1 MISGR
6 QTPISMKTISK
17 YLLITVLVTGIP
29 SMHAQQTNS
38 VSAGNGISYTINGN
52 ANPPFTFQR
61 GVTYVFLLSGT
72 VSFHPFWIKSTLGG
86 FFSGGA
92 GAFDTGV
99 INNGATSGS
108 VIFTVPQSAPN
119 TLFYQCGIHDG
130 MHGTLDI
137 IDPPTP
143 APTVKIVFINVAD
156 FITIRSTGTNGWTA
170 FPEFMCGADGTNWT
184 AVAGF
189 TNNLVTGTNTT
200 TFPRLEPICGAT
212 NVLVRIRNEKQP

>member
-1 MISGR
+1 
-6 QTPISMKTISK
+6 MKTISK

-38 VSAGNGISYTINGN
+38 VTGGDFSNYTINTLPD
-52 ANPPFTFQR
+52 PPFTLNR
-61 GVTYVFLLSGT
+61 GTTYVFVLSGIGI
-72 VSFHPFWIKSTLGG
+72 HPFWIRSAL
-86 FFSGGA
+86 A
-92 GAFDTGV
+92 GNFAGSANAFNTGV
-99 INNGATSGS
+99 VNNGGTSGS
-108 VIFTVPQSAPN
+108 LIFTVPANAPN
-119 TLFYQCGIHDG
+119 TLFYQCGNHG
-130 MHGTLDI
+130 SMSGTLTI

-200 TFPRLEPICGAT
+200 TFPRLEPICGTT